1 MEQDLGFFS
10 GQAKV
15 RIISELHI
23 FYVLL
28 CYLET
33 MHAVVQL
40 IVCET
45 FNLIKYRV

>member
-23 FYVLL
+23 FYVFTLL
-28 CYLET
+28 SRNN
-33 MHAVVQL
+33 AVV
-40 IVCET
+40 
-45 FNLIKYRV
+45 